1 MNERVP
7 SLCRWVGVVHRSNDG
22 LCSAYN
28 SFDDRRAFS
37 TDRTPWKEVQ
47 NQIDLG
53 REVTRVA
60 YHKTHS
66 RCLPPLLSPP

>member
-7 SLCRWVGVVHRSNDG
+7 SLCRSMEKGWVGIVHWSNDG

-37 TDRTPWKEVQ
+37 TDRTPWKEGSSKS
-47 NQIDLG
+47 N
-53 REVTRVA
+53 
-60 YHKTHS
+60 
-66 RCLPPLLSPP
+66 